1 MIVICEECGKK
12 YRVDPAKIKGKAASF
27 KCQVC
32 SHVIM
37 VHKARVTPLQPDSK
51 MKVKSTTTI
60 DDRLTA
66 DGTETKDGKPVADK
80 ADPEARHH
88 RKAGGFGLRLRAK
101 MLLLFLLI
109 PLMLTAGV
117 SLFYLWHFET
127 TLRLFVQ
134 ESSKIVTQQAE
145 EEIAN
150 ISAATAMMQA
160 RAKALTD
167 KARMIALMTLGATLL
182 LIGIIVFVYAHRL
195 TGKIKSLTEVAE
207 RISVGE
213 FEMEI
218 ESKSRDEI
226 GELAEAISR
235 MQDNI
240 RLSIERLQHRR

>member
-37 VHKARVTPLQPDSK
+37 VHKARITPLQPDSK

-88 RKAGGFGLRLRAK
+88 RKAGGFGLRAK

-109 PLMLTAGV
+109 PLILTAGV

-134 ESSKIVTQQAE
+134 ESSKIVTQRAE

-150 ISAATAMMQA
+150 ISAATVMMQA
-160 RAKALTD
+160 RAKALND
-167 KARMIALMTLGATLL
+167 NARMIASMTLGATLL

-213 FEMEI
+213 FEMAI
-218 ESKSRDEI
+218 ETKSRDEI

-240 RLSIERLQHRR
+240 RLSIERLRHRR